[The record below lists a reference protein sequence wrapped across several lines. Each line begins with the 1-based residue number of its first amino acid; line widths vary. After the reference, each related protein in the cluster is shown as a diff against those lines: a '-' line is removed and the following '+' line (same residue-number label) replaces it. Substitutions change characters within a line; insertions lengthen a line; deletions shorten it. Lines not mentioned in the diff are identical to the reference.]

1 MQLICTMHRKRWTN
15 NTKIGRRT
23 GVATNNSRHV
33 AENRI
38 IRCSSSGTLPT
49 LVILRRDDNERDVSV
64 AIFHSNFCPHGAGNF
79 DTQLCNKKIY
89 SKYLL
94 YGK

>member
-1 MQLICTMHRKRWTN
+1 MLDTKN
-15 NTKIGRRT
+15 GKIGRRT

-49 LVILRRDDNERDVSV
+49 LIILRRDDNERDVSV
-64 AIFHSNFCPHGAGNF
+64 AIFHGNFCPVQEILTHNNF
-79 DTQLCNKKIY
+79 VKLYTA
-89 SKYLL
+89 KYLL
-94 YGK
+94 RNQSLYCEK